1 MYIIQYKYNLLIISL
16 AYLFPILLTSL
27 ICKFILNEIF
37 NLGIF
42 ITIII
47 TLLNMCIYTI
57 LFRWKLNLNLQ
68 IYNILKLKLKRI
80 TF

>member
-1 MYIIQYKYNLLIISL
+1 MYITQYKYNLLIISL

-68 IYNILKLKLKRI
+68 I
-80 TF
+80 